1 MILNPGTLLGL
12 KRPKATVSGCGVL
25 LSSQPKATVLGRGS
39 LLRIVAQGRKVAQP
53 TDRHGACTGWS
64 PRTGPR
70 GGATPASNR
79 ATRCGGTSGGSSSA
93 TRGKCLARWYRRGC
107 TEAAARRRGGGGDAG
122 QRRSGVSGQQWWSVP
137 GALVTGGEVRSGG
150 NLGGKTRGG
159 GAHREAEVA
168 AMAAPN
174 RRSGATS
181 GAREGPR
188 ELAMR
193 AGRLKE
199 LGLG

>member
-1 MILNPGTLLGL
+1 MILNPGTMLGL
-12 KRPKATVSGCGVL
+12 KRPKATVSGRGVL
-25 LSSQPKATVLGRGS
+25 LSSRPKATVLGRGG

-70 GGATPASNR
+70 GGATPVSNR
-79 ATRCGGTSGGSSSA
+79 ATRCGGTSGGRSSV
-93 TRGKCLARWYRRGC
+93 TGGKCLARWYRRGH
-107 TEAAARRRGGGGDAG
+107 TEAAARRRDGGGDAG

-137 GALVTGGEVRSGG
+137 GALVTRGEVRSGG
-150 NLGGKTRGG
+150 NLSGKTWGG

-174 RRSGATS
+174 RRSGVAS
-181 GAREGPR
+181 GAREEPH
-188 ELAMR
+188 ELAMH
-193 AGRLKE
+193 AGRVRMLE
-199 LGLG
+199 LG